1 MATSDDN
8 AFERLMERA
17 QRPLPEVTWTDADDL
32 GRMSVEAMI
41 RQREDVRDLAS
52 RGSVRLTGAGVVGH
66 SAPLDD
72 VGAVATSWQRCIT
85 AVGAS
90 LEGVRTSFGQIPREV
105 VQRTR
110 LTLTAA
116 PSTGSIQLDLA
127 PEANPLRETSK
138 DGQMVVYDTPRPIA
152 DLASETLIALL
163 DQAARTGPDGD
174 DLGDVIRR
182 LGPRVA
188 SHVRRLADV
197 LDKAHFDLDVT
208 WSEPNVP
215 TRRATLSAGSAGWL
229 REFVDGRALDGQEEE
244 LAGIVRT
251 VSDIS
256 KWQIETPDGLRSVDA
271 SSLDQEI
278 LEQTRVHQEI
288 RLLVLVRVTE
298 RPDGSSSTTYDALD
312 VLGQD

>member
-215 TRRATLSAGSAGWL
+215 IAA
-229 REFVDGRALDGQEEE
+229 Q
-244 LAGIVRT
+244 
-251 VSDIS
+251 
-256 KWQIETPDGLRSVDA
+256 P
-271 SSLDQEI
+271 
-278 LEQTRVHQEI
+278 
-288 RLLVLVRVTE
+288 
-298 RPDGSSSTTYDALD
+298 
-312 VLGQD
+312 

>member
-1 MATSDDN
+1 MCATWPRAA
-8 AFERLMERA
+8 AF
-17 QRPLPEVTWTDADDL
+17 
-32 GRMSVEAMI
+32 
-41 RQREDVRDLAS
+41 
-52 RGSVRLTGAGVVGH
+52 GSTGAGVVGH

-208 WSEPNVP
+208 CGAQRSYSPRNPE
-215 TRRATLSAGSAGWL
+215 RGI
-229 REFVDGRALDGQEEE
+229 GRMAEG
-244 LAGIVRT
+244 VR
-251 VSDIS
+251 
-256 KWQIETPDGLRSVDA
+256 G
-271 SSLDQEI
+271 
-278 LEQTRVHQEI
+278 
-288 RLLVLVRVTE
+288 
-298 RPDGSSSTTYDALD
+298 RPGA
-312 VLGQD
+312 